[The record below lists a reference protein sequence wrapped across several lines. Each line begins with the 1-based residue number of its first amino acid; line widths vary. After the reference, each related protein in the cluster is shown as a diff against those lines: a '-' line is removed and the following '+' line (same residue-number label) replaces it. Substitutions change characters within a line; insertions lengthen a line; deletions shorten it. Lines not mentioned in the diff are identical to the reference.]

1 MATLYSIVC
10 CENNMKCFLPL
21 VGHSCL
27 IVPWEC
33 RTFLLL
39 CELFLNG
46 LCFLVNVL
54 IVHNERFKKVP
65 FA

>member
-1 MATLYSIVC
+1 MFPATGGSQLFDCSLGMQDI
-10 CENNMKCFLPL
+10 
-21 VGHSCL
+21 
-27 IVPWEC
+27 
-33 RTFLLL
+33 FLLL